1 MATTAIFDKRSKLIM
16 SVDDTPEILTMI
28 KEIVVGAGY
37 NFVGAR
43 NAEHCMERIVMEA
56 PHFILLD
63 VQMPDKDG
71 FELCREL
78 RARDASSRTPIT
90 FLTARKSE
98 QDVRKAVAV
107 GGDGFI
113 TKPFTVKTL
122 LRHIDHWAFR
132 SSPNAL
138 RSSLAQA
145 EASRPAVARAG

>member
-1 MATTAIFDKRSKLIM
+1 MTTGIFDKRSKLIM

-37 NFVGAR
+37 NFIGAR
-43 NAEHCMERIVMEA
+43 NAEQCLLRLANET
-56 PHFILLD
+56 PSFILVD

-71 FELCREL
+71 FALCKEL
-78 RARDASSRTPIT
+78 RALDRCARTPIA
-90 FLTARKSE
+90 FLTSCKSE
-98 QDVRKAVAV
+98 QDVRKAMAV

-132 SSPNAL
+132 SSPNAR
-138 RSSLAQA
+138 RSSITNA
-145 EASRPAVARAG
+145 EATRVAS

>member
-1 MATTAIFDKRSKLIM
+1 MTAAIFDKQSKLIM

-37 NFVGAR
+37 SFIGAR
-43 NAEHCMERIVMEA
+43 NAEQCIERLKLA
-56 PHFILLD
+56 PPSFILLD

-71 FELCREL
+71 FELCREI
-78 RARDASSRTPIT
+78 RAIGQFARTPIA

-98 QDVRKAVAV
+98 QDVRKAVAL

-132 SSPNAL
+132 SSPAAL
-138 RSSLAQA
+138 RNSLAQA
-145 EASRPAVARAG
+145 EATRVAAPAGA

>member
-1 MATTAIFDKRSKLIM
+1 MATAAIFDKRSKLIM

-37 NFVGAR
+37 NFIGAR
-43 NAEHCMERIVMEA
+43 NAEQCIARVALETPA
-56 PHFILLD
+56 FILVD

-71 FELCREL
+71 FALCQEL
-78 RARDASSRTPIT
+78 RALDKFARTPIA
-90 FLTARKSE
+90 FLTSCKSE
-98 QDVRKAVAV
+98 QDVRKAIAV

-132 SSPNAL
+132 SSPSAL
-138 RSSLAQA
+138 RSSLTTA
-145 EASRPAVARAG
+145 EASRPVARAG